1 MIYRFQIYIYFVNYF
16 KNHGVMVERR
26 SGEVA
31 VPLSAKKNFK
41 RVVPIDMQTAVIEG
55 QYFGGTNTRSEDNPT
70 QIQK

>member
-31 VPLSAKKNFK
+31 VPLSAKKIFK
-41 RVVPIDMQTAVIEG
+41 RVVPTDMQTAVMG
-55 QYFGGTNTRSEDNPT
+55 PYPQVTKLDGRLGVV
-70 QIQK
+70 

>member
-41 RVVPIDMQTAVIEG
+41 RVVPTDMQTAV
-55 QYFGGTNTRSEDNPT
+55 TNDPDIMS
-70 QIQK
+70 

>member
-1 MIYRFQIYIYFVNYF
+1 MIYRFQIYIYFVDYF

-41 RVVPIDMQTAVIEG
+41 RVVPTDMQTAVMAMG
-55 QYFGGTNTRSEDNPT
+55 LKRM
-70 QIQK
+70 